1 MFAIS
6 HFHTE
11 DDGFPNLEEQ
21 DFEEQ
26 SHSNDAASISSVVKH
41 QRSNEEP
48 LSESPT
54 ITADDIQDMRAS
66 VKAVRV
72 SAEVAAYLHNIV
84 IFMRLNRFVA
94 GGVSA
99 YATRHFRAIVYALA
113 PLHGLDYVPPSL
125 VDLAARK
132 VYAHRLILATP
143 NTERSMQWGSDVRA
157 VEQVLKYVTV
167 ADAIESVLSSV
178 EAPL

>member
-6 HFHTE
+6 HHHTE

-21 DFEEQ
+21 EFKEPL
-26 SHSNDAASISSVVKH
+26 HSNDAASISSVVKH
-41 QRSNEEP
+41 SYSNEEAR
-48 LSESPT
+48 SESPT
-54 ITADDIQDMRAS
+54 ISPEEIRDLRAA
-66 VKAVRV
+66 VKTVQV

-99 YATRHFRAIVYALA
+99 HATRHFRTIVYALA
-113 PLHGLDYVPPSL
+113 PLHNLTYAPPSL

-143 NTERSMQWGSDVRA
+143 NTERSLQWGSDFRA
-157 VEQVLKYVTV
+157 VEQVLKDVTV